1 MKKECIFID
10 VFTDVAYAGNQLA
23 VFPDSTGL
31 STQQMQMLTKE
42 INYSETTFVLEADQ
56 PDADFRVRIFTPS
69 RELPFAGHPTLGT
82 AYSIM
87 EIFDIWAEKK
97 DILRLQT
104 RVGVIPLQKQGSVL
118 WMTQNE
124 PDFFTQHADKK
135 TVAGLFDVAPDDISD
150 DHPIEE
156 VSTGNRM
163 LIVPIKTIDAMQR
176 AQGNV
181 TNMKKF
187 FGTDL
192 IGPYLFCL
200 ESVDARA
207 KVHTRFFA
215 PHLGILEDPA
225 TGSAAGPL
233 VGYLLKHGVFGS
245 NFEIINEQGVEM
257 GRRSSIMM
265 RGSFKSGKYSIQI
278 GGKCAYVGKGEFEI
292 Q

>member
-23 VFPDSTGL
+23 VFPGSGGL

-42 INYSETTFVLEADQ
+42 INYSETTFILEADQ
-56 PDADFRVRIFTPS
+56 SDADFQVRIFTPS

-87 EIFDIWAEKK
+87 EIFDIWSGEK
-97 DILRLQT
+97 DVLRLQT
-104 RVGVIPLQKQGSVL
+104 RVGVIPLQKEGAVL

-124 PDFFTQHADKK
+124 PEFFEQHADKK
-135 TVAGLFDVAPDDISD
+135 TIAALFDLGPEDISGD
-150 DHPIEE
+150 SPIEE

-163 LIVPIKTIDAMQR
+163 LIVPIRTLDAMYR

-187 FGTDL
+187 FGKDL
-192 IGPYLFCL
+192 VGPYLFCL
-200 ESVDARA
+200 ETTDPHV

-233 VGYLLKHGVFGS
+233 VGYLLKYGVFGKD
-245 NFEIINEQGVEM
+245 FAIVNEQGVEM

-265 RGSFKSGKYSIQI
+265 RGNFQGGKYSIQI

-292 Q
+292 